1 MLAERPGDSFLRFA
15 LAREL
20 QNAGDLDAACAA
32 YAELRAADPG
42 YVGLYLH
49 HAAALAALGRD
60 VDAGRAYDAGIA
72 AAAADGERHALAEL
86 RNAKLNWEL
95 ARDE

>member
-1 MLAERPGDSFLRFA
+1 MLAEQPGDPFLRFA

-20 QNAGDLDAACAA
+20 QNAGDLDAACVA

-42 YVGLYLH
+42 YLGLYLH
-49 HAAALAALGRD
+49 QAAALAALGRD
-60 VDAGRAYDAGIA
+60 GDAGEAYDAGIA
-72 AAAADGERHALAEL
+72 AAAAAADRHALAEL

-95 ARDE
+95 GREA